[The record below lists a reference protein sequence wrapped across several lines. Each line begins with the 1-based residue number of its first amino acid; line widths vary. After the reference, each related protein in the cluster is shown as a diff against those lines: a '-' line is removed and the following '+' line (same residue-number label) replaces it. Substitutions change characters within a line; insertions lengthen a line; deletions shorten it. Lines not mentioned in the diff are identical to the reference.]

1 MRCGSP
7 ARRGNVDSEAQAL
20 ANLAM
25 LEAGPSQ
32 VATSDSEPFR
42 LLTQAR
48 EIAEQARAYHPTI
61 KLVIIETHLLCGAGE
76 FERAARAARRGIADA
91 ERHGLAR
98 TGGAFLAINL
108 AEPLC
113 TSAAGMRRS
122 RSPGAR

>member
-1 MRCGSP
+1 
-7 ARRGNVDSEAQAL
+7 
-20 ANLAM
+20 M

-32 VATSDSEPFR
+32 VAASDSEPFR

-48 EIAEQARAYHPTI
+48 ELTKQPTHTTPSI

-76 FERAARAARRGIADA
+76 FEQAAQAARQGIADA

-108 AEPLC
+108 AEPLFYLGRWDE
-113 TSAAGMRRS
+113 AAEVAERALDLAPPPLH
-122 RSPGAR
+122 PGRAVDR